1 MYTFFLHHLF
11 NFFEENG
18 ENLIEA
24 SYKIDVVLGW
34 HRPKWNLH
42 DNVNYRSKV
51 KFNYNTHSSCRDEK
65 LGS

>member
-24 SYKIDVVLGW
+24 SYKIDVVLG
-34 HRPKWNLH
+34 
-42 DNVNYRSKV
+42 
-51 KFNYNTHSSCRDEK
+51 
-65 LGS
+65 